1 MAFVIRVGGAGGVVR
16 NRMIYNQGSNIW
28 ADFMK
33 ERLRTYTPHL
43 YATVFVLA
51 LVTGIGG
58 YMIYEGQSAG
68 ITVIEMEGAPND
80 IVFIA
85 DPHLKSGNLAFM
97 RSVTEEI
104 NALNASL
111 VLIGG
116 DFVTSDDDDLS
127 YQNVW
132 AGINAPVYAVLGNH
146 DYMAG
151 VHGLNGPKKMLAMR
165 EADLS
170 VDGYDVSMLQDD
182 PLIDLAYGAA
192 IAATLEG
199 AGVHVMKN
207 EYELLNLRGREL
219 MLVGVDDGWAG
230 RADPPDVPETDA
242 FTIYMIH
249 EPGARADWDA
259 DLILCGH
266 LHGGQ
271 FSAPGID
278 LIKKAGIVDVQGFCS
293 HGETPCFITRGIGSS
308 SMIEHDLRF
317 GTPPEIVVIN
327 PSVPIDGAV
336 VVRA

>member
-1 MAFVIRVGGAGGVVR
+1 MVGGAAFMVR
-16 NRMIYNQGSNIW
+16 NRILYNNLPEIYK
-28 ADFMK
+28 DFMK
-33 ERLRTYTPHL
+33 DRLRAYTPHL
-43 YATVFVLA
+43 YATVFGLVLFSA
-51 LVTGIGG
+51 MGG
-58 YMIYEGQSAG
+58 YMIYEGQSAE

-85 DPHLKSGNLAFM
+85 DPHLKNGNLEFM
-97 RSVTEEI
+97 HSVVEEI

-116 DFVTSDDDDLS
+116 DFVTCGDDDLS

-132 AGINAPVYAVLGNH
+132 AGIDAPVYAVLGNH
-146 DYMAG
+146 DYNAG
-151 VHGLNGPKKMLAMR
+151 VDGLNGPAKMLAMQ

-182 PLIDLAYGAA
+182 PLIDLGLAA
-192 IAATLEG
+192 DIAVALEG
-199 AGVHVMKN
+199 AGVYVMKN
-207 EYELLNLRGREL
+207 EYELMNLGGTDL
-219 MLVGVDDGWAG
+219 MLVGVDDAWAG
-230 RADPPDVPETDA
+230 KSDPPDVPETDA

-259 DLILCGH
+259 DLILSGH

-271 FSAPGID
+271 FSGPGLEFIKDMGIID
-278 LIKKAGIVDVQGFCS
+278 LQGFCKQ
-293 HGETPCFITRGIGSS
+293 GETPAFITRGIGSS

-317 GTPPEIVVIN
+317 NVPPEIVVIN
-327 PSVPIDGAV
+327 PSVPIEGAD

>member
-1 MAFVIRVGGAGGVVR
+1 MK
-16 NRMIYNQGSNIW
+16 NRLKS
-28 ADFMK
+28 
-33 ERLRTYTPHL
+33 YTPHL
-43 YATVFVLA
+43 YATVFGLVL
-51 LVTGIGG
+51 LTGMGG
-58 YMIYEGQSAG
+58 YMVYEAQSAE

-97 RSVTEEI
+97 HSVAEEI

-116 DFVTSDDDDLS
+116 DFVTSDEDDLT

-132 AGINAPVYAVLGNH
+132 AEIDAPVYAVLGNH
-146 DYMAG
+146 DYKAG
-151 VHGLNGPKKMLAMR
+151 VHGLNGPAKMLAMQ

-182 PLIDLAYGAA
+182 PLIDLAYAA
-192 IAATLEG
+192 DVTASLES
-199 AGVHVMKN
+199 AGVHVMQN
-207 EYELLNLRGREL
+207 EYELLNLDGTEL
-219 MLVGVDDGWAG
+219 MLVGVDDAWAG
-230 RADPPDVPETDA
+230 RADPPTVPETDA

-259 DLILCGH
+259 DLILSGH

-271 FSAPGID
+271 FSAPGLD
-278 LIKKAGIVDVQGFCS
+278 LIKEAGIVDIQGFCRE
-293 HGETPCFITRGIGSS
+293 GETPCFITRGIGSS
-308 SMIEHDLRF
+308 SMIEQDLRF

-327 PSVPIDGAV
+327 PSVPIDGADV
-336 VVRA
+336 MRA

>member
-1 MAFVIRVGGAGGVVR
+1 MVGETESMLQ
-16 NRMIYNQGSNIW
+16 NRMLYIYLSNMSD
-28 ADFMK
+28 DFMK
-33 ERLRTYTPHL
+33 ERLKAYTPHL
-43 YATVFVLA
+43 YATMFVLV
-51 LVTGIGG
+51 LVTGTGG
-58 YMIYEGQSAG
+58 YMLHEAQSAG
-68 ITVIEMEGAPND
+68 ITVIEMEGAPNN

-97 RSVTEEI
+97 HSVTEEI

-116 DFVTSDDDDLS
+116 DFVTSDEDDLS

-132 AGINAPVYAVLGNH
+132 AGIDAPVYAVLGNH
-146 DYMAG
+146 DYIAG
-151 VHGLNGPKKMLAMR
+151 VHGLNGPRKVLAMQ

-182 PLIDLAYGAA
+182 PLIDLAYGADV
-192 IAATLEG
+192 AAALKA
-199 AGVHVMKN
+199 AGVHVMQN
-207 EYELLNLRGREL
+207 EYELLNLGGIEL

-230 RADPPDVPETDA
+230 RADPPEIPETDA

-249 EPGARADWDA
+249 EPGARANWDA

-271 FSAPGID
+271 FSSPGID
-278 LIKKAGIVDVQGFCS
+278 LIKKMKIVDVEGFCS
-293 HGETPCFITRGIGSS
+293 RGETPCFITRGIGSS
-308 SMIEHDLRF
+308 SMIERDLRF

-327 PSVPIDGAV
+327 PSVPIDRAT
-336 VVRA
+336 VVRM

>member
-1 MAFVIRVGGAGGVVR
+1 
-16 NRMIYNQGSNIW
+16 
-28 ADFMK
+28 MK
-33 ERLRTYTPHL
+33 DRLKTYTPHL
-43 YATVFVLA
+43 YATVFGLVL
-51 LVTGIGG
+51 LTGMGG
-58 YMIYEGQSAG
+58 YMVYEGQSAE

-97 RSVTEEI
+97 HSVAEEI

-116 DFVTSDDDDLS
+116 DFVTSDEDDLT

-132 AGINAPVYAVLGNH
+132 AEIDAPVYAVLGNH
-146 DYMAG
+146 DYKAG
-151 VHGLNGPKKMLAMR
+151 VHGLNGPAKMLAMQ

-182 PLIDLAYGAA
+182 PLIDLAYGADV
-192 IAATLEG
+192 AAALED
-199 AGVHVMKN
+199 AGVHVMQN
-207 EYELLNLRGREL
+207 EYELLSLGGTEL
-219 MLVGVDDGWAG
+219 MLVGVDDAWAG
-230 RADPPDVPETDA
+230 RADPPAVPETDV

-259 DLILCGH
+259 DLILSGH

-271 FSAPGID
+271 FSAPGLE
-278 LIKKAGIVDVQGFCS
+278 LIKDAGIFDIQGFCTQ
-293 HGETPCFITRGIGSS
+293 GETPAFITRGIGSS
-308 SMIEHDLRF
+308 SMIEQDLRF

-327 PSVPIDGAV
+327 PSVPIDGADV
-336 VVRA
+336 MRA